1 MLVEERLNVGEA
13 EGGILGYGLR
23 GIASWWMEVSS
34 GKRIRRMKGLTEVET
49 APIFDYAQ
57 EQFDIEASLVLH
69 FYQFVSSQD
78 FIPRLCP

>member
-1 MLVEERLNVGEA
+1 
-13 EGGILGYGLR
+13 
-23 GIASWWMEVSS
+23 
-34 GKRIRRMKGLTEVET
+34 MKGLTEVET

-78 FIPRLCP
+78 SIPQLCP